1 MSENRFPA
9 DLKTTRRF
17 FFIGIVTLLVSV
29 TVLIGMVVRQRQEM
43 GREISGRAQSLR
55 EGPRVNVIAATRG
68 AATRTVSYVGEGRP
82 YTTVTM
88 YAKVSGYLRTIQVD
102 KGDKVT
108 EGQLLAVIESP
119 ELDRQYDAAVA
130 DAKSKLADMERARG
144 LLETGAV
151 SLQSFQQTEASAR
164 VAQETAASLQAQKDY
179 ELMRAPFTGHVT
191 ARFADPGALLQAATS
206 SETTAL
212 PVVTVSQIDRLRVFI
227 YPDQR
232 TAAWI
237 RVGDPAEVADS
248 TRPNVK
254 VSASI
259 SRISGQLD
267 ARTRTMLI
275 EIDVDNREGR
285 ILAGSFVQVTLSI
298 QVEPYIQIPV
308 EALVMR
314 GDKASVAVLGPDNR
328 VNFRP
333 VTIYDSDAKKVH
345 IASGVDEGEK
355 LIVHLG
361 QSVQEGQVV
370 QPVEAAES
378 ETKEK

>member
-1 MSENRFPA
+1 MSEDRLPT

-17 FFIGIVTLLVSV
+17 FFIGIVTLLISV
-29 TVLIGMVVRQRQEM
+29 TLLVGMVVRQRREI
-43 GREISGRAQSLR
+43 GRETAARLQSLQA
-55 EGPRVNVIAATRG
+55 GPRVNVIAATRG
-68 AATRTVSYVGEGRP
+68 PATRPVSYVGETRP
-82 YTTVTM
+82 YITATV
-88 YAKVSGYLRTIQVD
+88 YAKVSGYLRTIHVD

-119 ELDRQYDAAVA
+119 ELDRQFDAAVA

-151 SLQSFQQTEASAR
+151 SLQSFQQTEALAR

-179 ELMRAPFTGHVT
+179 ELMRAPFTGQVT

-212 PVVTVSQIDRLRVFI
+212 PVVTVSQIDHLRAFI

-254 VSASI
+254 VAASV

-285 ILAGSFVQVTLSI
+285 ILAGSFVKVTLTI
-298 QVEPYIQIPV
+298 QVEPYVQIPV

-314 GDKASVAVLGPDNR
+314 GDKASVAVLGPENK
-328 VNFRP
+328 VSFRP
-333 VTIYDSDAKKVH
+333 VTIYDSDGKEVR
-345 IASGVDEGEK
+345 IESGVDEGEK

-370 QPVEAAES
+370 QPVGGAENKS
-378 ETKEK
+378 KGT